1 MAIHTK
7 QKKKSDRE
15 DYLAFHHFILE
26 FLFVRSFINGNLDA
40 LLRCAFGRKEIE
52 YLKTCCG
59 YFQIP
64 YDFLLFRP

>member
-1 MAIHTK
+1 MYTCFYCFEALVEDMAIHTK

-40 LLRCAFGRKEIE
+40 LLRCAFLEKG
-52 YLKTCCG
+52 
-59 YFQIP
+59 
-64 YDFLLFRP
+64 D